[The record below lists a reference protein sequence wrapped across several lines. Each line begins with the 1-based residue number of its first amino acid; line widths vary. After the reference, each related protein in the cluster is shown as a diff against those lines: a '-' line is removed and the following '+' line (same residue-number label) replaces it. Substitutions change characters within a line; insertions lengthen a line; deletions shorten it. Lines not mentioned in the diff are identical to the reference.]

1 MKKNLKLKERLGA
14 FFLALLFVLQAVL
27 EPFAGGFRQCGACGS
42 EFNWNL
48 ER

>member
-27 EPFAGGFRQCGACGS
+27 EPFCRWLQAVWCMRQ
-42 EFNWNL
+42 
-48 ER
+48 